1 MRYFIT
7 FSYQGSSYHGWQRQ
21 PDASSVQQTLEEA
34 MQLFLKEDVSLVGA
48 GRTDTGVH
56 AKVMVAHF
64 DTQQSFE
71 IEELIYRLNAYLD
84 ESIAILSIVEVKAD
98 AHARFDATSRSYEYW
113 VVQQKNPFLAQAA
126 YYITHPLDVNRMNEA
141 AALMLEHKD
150 FECFSKSNTDVHT
163 YLCDV
168 TRAEWVFEGERLVFH
183 VSANRFLRNMV
194 RAIVG
199 TLLEVGKG
207 KMSID
212 EFKAVLD
219 SKDRR
224 NAGPS
229 VPAKGLYLTTIQYPY

>member
-7 FSYQGSSYHGWQRQ
+7 FSYLGSSYHGWQRQ
-21 PDASSVQQTLEEA
+21 PDASSVQQTIEEA
-34 MQLFLKEDVSLVGA
+34 MKLFLKEVISLVGA

-64 DTQQSFE
+64 DTQQSFK
-71 IEELIYRLNAYLD
+71 IEELIHRLNAYLD
-84 ESIAILSIVEVKAD
+84 ESIAILSIVEVEAD

-113 VVQQKNPFLAQAA
+113 VVQQKNPFLTQAA

-141 AALMLEHKD
+141 AALMLDHKD

-199 TLLEVGKG
+199 TLIEVGKG

-212 EFKAVLD
+212 EFKAVLN

-229 VPAKGLYLTTIQYPY
+229 VPAKGLYLATIQYPY

>member
-34 MQLFLKEDVSLVGA
+34 MKLFLKEDVSLVGA

-141 AALMLEHKD
+141 AALMLEYKD

>member
-7 FSYQGSSYHGWQRQ
+7 FSYLGSGYHGWQRQ

-34 MQLFLKEDVSLVGA
+34 MKLFLKEVVSLVGA

-64 DTQQSFE
+64 DTQQSFK
-71 IEELIYRLNAYLD
+71 IEELIHRLNAYLD
-84 ESIAILSIVEVKAD
+84 ESIAILSIVEVEAD

-113 VVQQKNPFLAQAA
+113 VVQQKNPFLTQAA

-141 AALMLEHKD
+141 AMLMLDHKD

-183 VSANRFLRNMV
+183 ISANRFLRNMV

-199 TLLEVGKG
+199 TLIEVGKG

-212 EFKAVLD
+212 EFKAVLN

-229 VPAKGLYLTTIQYPY
+229 VPAKGLYLATIQYPY

>member
-7 FSYQGSSYHGWQRQ
+7 FSYLGSSYHGWQRQ

-34 MQLFLKEDVSLVGA
+34 MKLFLKEVISLVGA

-64 DTQQSFE
+64 DTQQSFK
-71 IEELIYRLNAYLD
+71 IEELIHRLNAYLD
-84 ESIAILSIVEVKAD
+84 ESIAILSIVEVVAD

-113 VVQQKNPFLAQAA
+113 VVQQKNPFLTQAA

-141 AALMLEHKD
+141 ATLMLDHKD

-199 TLLEVGKG
+199 TLIEVGKG

-212 EFKAVLD
+212 EFKAVLN

-229 VPAKGLYLTTIQYPY
+229 VPAKGLYLATIQYPY

>member
-21 PDASSVQQTLEEA
+21 PDANSVQQTLEEA
-34 MQLFLKEDVSLVGA
+34 MELFLKESVSLVGA

-64 DTQQSFE
+64 DTEVLFE

-84 ESIAILSIVEVKAD
+84 ETIAISNIVKVKED

-113 VVQQKNPFLAQAA
+113 VVQQKNPFLDQAA
-126 YYITHPLDVNRMNEA
+126 YFVIHPLDVNLMNEA
-141 AALMLEHKD
+141 AALMLDHKD

-212 EFKAVLD
+212 EFKAVLN

-224 NAGPS
+224 KAGPS

>member
-7 FSYQGSSYHGWQRQ
+7 FSYLGSSYHGWQRQ

-34 MQLFLKEDVSLVGA
+34 MKLFLKEVISLVGA

-64 DTQQSFE
+64 DTQQSFK
-71 IEELIYRLNAYLD
+71 IEELIHRLNAYLD
-84 ESIAILSIVEVKAD
+84 ESIAIISIVEVEAD

-113 VVQQKNPFLAQAA
+113 VVQQKNPFLTQAA

-141 AALMLEHKD
+141 ATLMLDHKD

-199 TLLEVGKG
+199 TLIEVGKG

-212 EFKAVLD
+212 EFKAVLN

-229 VPAKGLYLTTIQYPY
+229 VPAKGLYLATIQYPY

>member
-7 FSYQGSSYHGWQRQ
+7 FSYLGSSYHGWQRQ

-34 MQLFLKEDVSLVGA
+34 LKLFLKEVISLVGA

-64 DTQQSFE
+64 DTQQSFK
-71 IEELIYRLNAYLD
+71 IEELIHRLNAYLD
-84 ESIAILSIVEVKAD
+84 ESIAILSIVEVVAD

-113 VVQQKNPFLAQAA
+113 VVQQKNPFLTQAA

-141 AALMLEHKD
+141 ATLMLDHKD

-199 TLLEVGKG
+199 TLIEVGKG

-212 EFKAVLD
+212 EFKAVLN

-229 VPAKGLYLTTIQYPY
+229 VPAKGLYLATIQYPY

>member
-1 MRYFIT
+1 
-7 FSYQGSSYHGWQRQ
+7 
-21 PDASSVQQTLEEA
+21 
-34 MQLFLKEDVSLVGA
+34 
-48 GRTDTGVH
+48 
-56 AKVMVAHF
+56 
-64 DTQQSFE
+64 
-71 IEELIYRLNAYLD
+71 
-84 ESIAILSIVEVKAD
+84 
-98 AHARFDATSRSYEYW
+98 
-113 VVQQKNPFLAQAA
+113 
-126 YYITHPLDVNRMNEA
+126 MNEA
-141 AALMLEHKD
+141 AALMLEYKD